1 MLLLVDTISQ
11 SAAFVFFDTGR
22 KIALTEREDMAGKEF
37 ERFLARITESSAK
50 LGIEPRDLEGIV
62 CVR

>member
-11 SAAFVFFDTGR
+11 PAAFVFFDAGR
-22 KIALTEREDMAGKEF
+22 RVALADREDMSGKEF
-37 ERFLARITESSAK
+37 ERFLSRIAESSAK
-50 LGIEPRDLEGIV
+50 LGIEPKDLEGIV

>member
-1 MLLLVDTISQ
+1 MFLLVDTISQ
-11 SAAFVFFDTGR
+11 PSAFVFFDAGR
-22 KIALTEREDMAGKEF
+22 QVVLADREDMAGKEF

-50 LGIEPRDLEGIV
+50 LGIEPKDLEGIV